1 MQQPC
6 SEHDVST
13 FCPNQVYF
21 HTFSSCNS
29 PQSIGA
35 RLPVYRLSVQ
45 GSVKSTQKRV
55 LDADTVQ
62 YIYRFLPVHVS
73 VLMQLS
79 DTNRVFTV
87 VAYEVTAI
95 HTKLQALINPFNSS
109 YINKCVN
116 F

>member
-1 MQQPC
+1 MALKV
-6 SEHDVST
+6 SVHDCLYTDCLFKAVLRA
-13 FCPNQVYF
+13 
-21 HTFSSCNS
+21 H
-29 PQSIGA
+29 
-35 RLPVYRLSVQ
+35 
-45 GSVKSTQKRV
+45 KWV

-116 F
+116 FWDFEPSVHFQNHFKC

>member
-6 SEHDVST
+6 SEYDVST
-13 FCPNQVYF
+13 FCPSQVYF
-21 HTFSSCNS
+21 HTFSSCNG
-29 PQSIGA
+29 PQSIVA
-35 RLPVYRLSVQ
+35 RLPVYRLSVK
-45 GSVKSTQKRV
+45 GGVKSTQKRV
-55 LDADTVQ
+55 LDADAVH

-79 DTNRVFTV
+79 DINRVFIV